1 MTDDFA
7 TALRQ
12 VAQSLIDTGA
22 ASYALHAGGYAPP
35 VRLLDTNGVPLSLE
49 RRFAKQPLILVFSR
63 GPWCPV
69 SRAELSELQDFLPA
83 LVQTGAGAAAITPQ
97 LVADNRATAEGLGLN
112 FPLLSDSRGRIA
124 RAFGLHYKLSTGVTA
139 LGHAEIGASLPA
151 ADRAG
156 RSWLAMSARYV
167 IGPTGIIEYS
177 EVDPNPTR
185 PPEFTRLLRVLA
197 R

>member
-1 MTDDFA
+1 M
-7 TALRQ
+7 
-12 VAQSLIDTGA
+12 
-22 ASYALHAGGYAPP
+22 
-35 VRLLDTNGVPLSLE
+35 
-49 RRFAKQPLILVFSR
+49 
-63 GPWCPV
+63 

-83 LVQTGAGAAAITPQ
+83 LVQTRAGAAAITPQ
-97 LVADNRATAEGLGLN
+97 RGADNRATAEALGLN
-112 FPLLSDSRGRIA
+112 LPLLSDSRGRIA
-124 RAFGLHYKLSTGVTA
+124 RAFGLHYKLPTGVTA